1 MAKTLDELKVAKKLA
16 EGKIDGILHQLVYDF
31 DLKNLDVRV
40 NTTTLHS
47 VGKPA
52 FLVAETEIK
61 VEL

>member
-40 NTTTLHS
+40 KIGRAH
-47 VGKPA
+47 V
-52 FLVAETEIK
+52 
-61 VEL
+61 